1 MLTTLILFLLLLFP
15 EKAVGNKQYAFQQIS
30 TQNGLS
36 SSVRCLVVSQEKGY
50 VWIGTRLG
58 IGRFD
63 GYELR
68 KYLLGNITH
77 IIEDKEHT
85 IWTITPKGL
94 FYYDYQEDKFL
105 QARDEDNNPVTVT
118 SICPWTDGVLFG
130 GNGRLYKYDY
140 ANRKI
145 KFLYPLT
152 PNNKYNITNLQKWDD
167 HTLLCSN
174 RWNHALLIDVSTGQT
189 HPVPFESNELISTLI
204 DKNGN
209 IWPLII
215 RG

>member
-1 MLTTLILFLLLLFP
+1 MLTTLVLFLLSLFP
-15 EKAVGNKQYAFQQIS
+15 DKAVGNKQYAFQQIS

-50 VWIGTRLG
+50 VWMGTRLG

-85 IWTITPKGL
+85 IWAITPKGL

-189 HPVPFESNELISTLI
+189 RPVPFESNELISTLI

-209 IWPLII
+209 I
-215 RG
+215 